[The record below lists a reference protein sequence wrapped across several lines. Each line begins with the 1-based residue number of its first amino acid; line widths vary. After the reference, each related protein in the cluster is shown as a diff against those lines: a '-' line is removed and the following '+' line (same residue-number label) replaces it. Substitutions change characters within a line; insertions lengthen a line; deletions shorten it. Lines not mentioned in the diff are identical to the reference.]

1 MKTIFRTYQ
10 FELMPNQE
18 QKTLLDKYFGCI
30 RFVYNHF
37 LNERKEQYQA
47 DEKSDNYYAQAAT
60 LTELKRKDKTIWLK
74 EVNSQSLQFALRCL
88 DTAYV
93 NFFRG
98 NAKFPRFKSRKKKN
112 TFTVPQF
119 AKLEADKFYAPKFK
133 EGIKVNVH
141 REVKGEIGKCTLSK
155 TPTGKYFVSI
165 LCEEQ
170 YQPKEKTGAV
180 CGIDLGLKD
189 FAITSDGIKFKNNKY
204 TKQYERKL
212 AKAQKHLSR
221 KRKGSNSFEKQ
232 RRKTALIHEKITNSR
247 MDNLHKVSHKL
258 VTDYDIIALEDLNVK
273 GMVKNHKLAKH
284 ISDASWGTFVRLLEY
299 KADWNDKQIVKINRW
314 YPSSKTCCE
323 CGWVNQDLNLSI
335 REWTCKNGHILDRDL
350 NAAKNILKEGLKIY
364 RQELAITKVER
375 KSDFGDKAYSMKPE
389 AHPSPLVWVG
399 SSLGQTRLMDLGYTY
414 KCNSH
419 ALAPKMIM
427 MMNGVEESGT

>member
-10 FELMPNQE
+10 FELQPNQE
-18 QKTLLDKYFGCI
+18 QKTLLDKHFGCI
-30 RFVYNHF
+30 RYVFNHF
-37 LNERKEQYQA
+37 LNERKEQYQV
-47 DEKSDNYYAQAAT
+47 DKKSDNYYAQAAT
-60 LTELKRKDKTIWLK
+60 LTELKKKEETIWLK

-98 NAKFPRFKSRKKKN
+98 NAKFPRFKSKKNKN

-119 AKLEADKFYAPKFK
+119 AVLEENKLYIPKFK
-133 EGIKVNVH
+133 EGIKVIVH
-141 REVKGEIGKCTLSK
+141 REIKGEIGKCTFSK

-165 LCEEQ
+165 LSEEQ
-170 YQPKEKTGAV
+170 YQAKEKTGAI

-221 KRKGSNSFEKQ
+221 KTKGSNSFEKQ

-258 VTDYDIIALEDLNVK
+258 VSDYDIISLEDLNVK

-284 ISDASWGTFVRLLEY
+284 ISDASWGTFVRLLDY
-299 KADWNDKQIVKINRW
+299 KANWNDKQIVKINRW

-323 CGWVNQDLNLSI
+323 CGWINQDLNLSI
-335 REWTCKNGHILDRDL
+335 REWTCKNGHVLDRDL
-350 NAAKNILKEGLKIY
+350 NAAKNILKEGLKI
-364 RQELAITKVER
+364 LNSAGTVENTGGDSNKTSVKKH
-375 KSDFGDKAYSMKPE
+375 KSVKPE
-389 AHPSPLVWVG
+389 AHPIASGVG
-399 SSLGQTRLMDLGYTY
+399 G
-414 KCNSH
+414 
-419 ALAPKMIM
+419 
-427 MMNGVEESGT
+427 

>member
-10 FELMPNQE
+10 FELQPTQE
-18 QKTLLDKYFGCI
+18 QKVLLDKHFGCI

-47 DEKSDNYYAQAAT
+47 DKKSNNYYAQAAT
-60 LTELKRKDKTIWLK
+60 LTELKKKDETIWLK

-98 NAKFPRFKSRKKKN
+98 NAKFPGFKSRKKKN

-119 AKLEADKFYAPKFK
+119 AKLEDGKFYAPKFK
-133 EGIKVNVH
+133 EGIKVNIH

-165 LCEEQ
+165 LSEEQ

-189 FAITSDGIKFKNNKY
+189 FVITSDGIKFKNNKY
-204 TKQYERKL
+204 TKQYEKKL
-212 AKAQKHLSR
+212 ATAQKHLSR
-221 KRKGSNSFEKQ
+221 KTKGSNSFEKQ

-258 VTDYDIIALEDLNVK
+258 VTDFDIIALEDLNVK

-284 ISDASWGTFVRLLEY
+284 ISDASWGNFVRLLEY

-323 CGWVNQDLNLSI
+323 CGWINQDLNLSI
-335 REWTCKNGHILDRDL
+335 REWTCKNGHVLDRDL
-350 NAAKNILKEGLKIY
+350 NASKNILKEGLKIY
-364 RQELAITKVER
+364 GQELSITKVES
-375 KSDFGDKAYSMKPE
+375 KSDFGNKAHSVKPE
-389 AHPSPLVWVG
+389 AHPIGYAVG
-399 SSLGQTRLMDLGYTY
+399 G
-414 KCNSH
+414 
-419 ALAPKMIM
+419 
-427 MMNGVEESGT
+427 